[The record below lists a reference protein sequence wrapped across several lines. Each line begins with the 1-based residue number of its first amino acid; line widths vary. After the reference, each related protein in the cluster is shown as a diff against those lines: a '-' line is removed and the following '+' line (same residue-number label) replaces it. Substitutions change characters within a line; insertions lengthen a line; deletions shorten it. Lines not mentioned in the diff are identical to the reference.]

1 MHWNNLKHIPTV
13 LAVMT
18 PFPYTVNAADSAAVA
33 SRMMTDHAIRHLP
46 VIDQGQLIG
55 VVSDRDIRRALLG
68 SGRTDAESLR
78 VGDICA
84 LEVYVIDIG
93 ERLDSV
99 LLHMYETHI
108 GSALVMKEDRLAGIF
123 TMTDACHHFGELLRS
138 RFPPPEPGNNVA

>member
-1 MHWNNLKHIPTV
+1 MHWNNLKHIPAV
-13 LAVMT
+13 LTVMT
-18 PFPYTVNAADSAAVA
+18 PFPFTVNADDSAAVA
-33 SRMMTDHAIRHLP
+33 SQMMAEHAIRHLP
-46 VIDQGQLIG
+46 VIERGQLIG
-55 VVSDRDIRRALLG
+55 VISDRDIRRALLG
-68 SGRTDAESLR
+68 SGSPDAETLR

-99 LLHMYETHI
+99 LLHMSETHI

-138 RFPPPEPGNNVA
+138 RFPLSEGGDDVA

>member
-1 MHWNNLKHIPTV
+1 MYWNNLKHIPAV
-13 LAVMT
+13 LTVMT
-18 PFPYTVNAADSAAVA
+18 PFPYTVSAEDSVAVA
-33 SRMMTDHAIRHLP
+33 SRMMTEHAIRHLP

-55 VVSDRDIRRALLG
+55 VISDRDIRRALLG
-68 SGRTDAESLR
+68 TGNPGAEILR
-78 VGDICA
+78 VGDVCA

-99 LLHMYETHI
+99 LLHMSEAHI

-138 RFPPPEPGNNVA
+138 RFPVPEGGDDVA